1 MVRKTNKI
9 KPQKYDAVYIDPS
22 IDKVIEAISNQN
34 NEQKTVLVFR
44 HNLNHSDS
52 FQLTET
58 FPSHFFQL
66 LNSAK
71 KRRLLKALFL
81 LSPHLVH
88 PQKVIYN
95 KSGGVKWM
103 AKITD
108 LVLKNQLG
116 EKSTLIDQ
124 KVSENLSFLKISNLN
139 GVVFQEYKINVS
151 RLLIELLKYFETIGG
166 KVEVNS
172 NFDAAEISTIIQEK
186 PIAKIAFITNIKSP
200 SNFALSIQ
208 NKKNR
213 FRLFKNNNLLQI
225 ESLNDKNQKCST
237 IEIQKEIENIVDLN
251 SAKITAVKLSPF
263 LYTKTVS
270 NILETIKSP
279 LPSSFKNATIKD
291 NYELSLEKF
300 DIAKQTGITY
310 PEFKILFHRYGTGID
325 EMIDEAYEKMNKIR
339 DAKKIWEEVEIWF
352 QQKKEWKV

>member
-1 MVRKTNKI
+1 MVKKTSKI
-9 KPQKYDAVYIDPS
+9 NPQEYDAIYIDPGF
-22 IDKVIEAISNQN
+22 DKVIEAISNQKN
-34 NEQKTVLVFR
+34 GQKTVLVFR
-44 HNLNHSDS
+44 HNLIHSDS

-81 LSPHLVH
+81 LSPHLIH
-88 PQKVIYN
+88 PQKVIYS
-95 KSGGVKWM
+95 KSGSIKWL

-108 LVLKNQLG
+108 LIFKNQLG
-116 EKSTLIDQ
+116 EKSTMINQ
-124 KVSENLSFLKISNLN
+124 AVPKNLSFLKFNKLK

-151 RLLIELLKYFETIGG
+151 RLLIELLQFFETVGG
-166 KVEVNS
+166 KVEVNN
-172 NFDAAEISTIIQEK
+172 NFDAGEISTIIEDK
-186 PIAKIAFITNIKSP
+186 PEAKIAFLANINSP

-213 FRLFKNNNLLQI
+213 FRLFENNNLLQI
-225 ESLNDKNQKCST
+225 ENLNDKNKKRSI
-237 IEIQKEIENIVDLN
+237 IEIQKDVENIIDLN
-251 SAKITAVKLSPF
+251 SASITAIELSPF
-263 LYTKTVS
+263 LSTITVS
-270 NILETIKSP
+270 NILETITSP
-279 LPSSFKNATIKD
+279 LPSSFKNATIND

-325 EMIDEAYEKMNKIR
+325 EMIDEAYEKMNEIR
-339 DAKKIWEEVEIWF
+339 DAKKIWAEVEIWF
-352 QQKKEWKV
+352 QQKNEWKV